1 MRIREKT
8 SVVKHYLTL
17 TGRVSFWRKVFIPA
31 TAQDKEQ
38 FRLLGYP
45 PTIVPLDMALGIDKI
60 PGKLS
65 LALML
70 EIAYWA
76 QNQGSYQEA
85 EDEIR
90 RTLKLEIGDDTI
102 RKVTNLIGSIVF
114 LHDQQRA
121 DTAYEQL
128 EKPGTL
134 DFPYNR
140 KGVLYIEMDGAMFN
154 TRGQDQ
160 NASTW
165 RENKLGI
172 VFSSDNVHFLGYDEN
187 GGERFYINRKE
198 YADYIGSS
206 HEFGKHLFAAALRNG
221 YGKYQRTV
229 IISDG
234 ATWIRNLTEEFFP
247 DAQQILDLYHAI
259 ENIYSFAK
267 YKFDNDEKLFVPWA
281 KRMSA
286 LLKKSEYQ
294 QVIDEVACYKGKTI
308 PGVVNLHTYLTN
320 NIDNIDYKRF
330 REEGLYFGSGAIE
343 SSNKSVLQRRLK
355 QAGMRWDARTAQ
367 NMVTLRAKAVAGKW
381 VGEVERYVPKFFEE
395 LDYLDL
401 DSIQKLYK

>member
-1 MRIREKT
+1 MNKE
-8 SVVKHYLTL
+8 YLTL
-17 TGRVSFWRKVFIPA
+17 TGRVLFSRKIFIPA
-31 TAQDKEQ
+31 TVQDKEQ

-45 PTIVPLDMALGIDKI
+45 PTIVPFDMALGIDKI

-121 DTAYEQL
+121 DRAYEKL
-128 EKPGTL
+128 TKPGTCT
-134 DFPYNR
+134 FPCNR
-140 KGVLYIEMDGAMFN
+140 EGILYIEMDGAMFN
-154 TRGQDQ
+154 TRRHDQ

-172 VFSSDNVHFLGYDEN
+172 VFSSENVHFLGCDEN
-187 GGERFYINRKE
+187 GGERFYIDQKE

-221 YGKYQRTV
+221 YGNYRRTV

-247 DAQQILDLYHAI
+247 DAQHILDLYHAI
-259 ENIYSFAK
+259 ETIYSFAK
-267 YKFDNDEKLFVPWA
+267 YTFDHDEKLFVPWA
-281 KRMSA
+281 KHMSA
-286 LLKKSEYQ
+286 LLKNSEYQ

-330 REEGLYFGSGAIE
+330 REEGLYIGSGAIE

-355 QAGMRWDARTAQ
+355 QAGMRWDARSAQ
-367 NMVTLRAKAVAGKW
+367 SMVTLRAKAVAKKW
-381 VGEVERYVPKFFEE
+381 VAEVERFVPRFFEE